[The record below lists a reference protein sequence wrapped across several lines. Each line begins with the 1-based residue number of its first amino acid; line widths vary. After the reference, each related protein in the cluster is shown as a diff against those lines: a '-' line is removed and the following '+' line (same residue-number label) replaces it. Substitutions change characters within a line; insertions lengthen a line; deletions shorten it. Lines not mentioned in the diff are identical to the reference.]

1 MLPADSGV
9 SSDSMQRLGKF
20 VNLLRE
26 KISEGAFTGNRMIK
40 T

>member
-9 SSDSMQRLGKF
+9 SYDSMQRPSKF

-26 KISEGAFTGNRMIK
+26 KSVKVPSLVIK
-40 T
+40 